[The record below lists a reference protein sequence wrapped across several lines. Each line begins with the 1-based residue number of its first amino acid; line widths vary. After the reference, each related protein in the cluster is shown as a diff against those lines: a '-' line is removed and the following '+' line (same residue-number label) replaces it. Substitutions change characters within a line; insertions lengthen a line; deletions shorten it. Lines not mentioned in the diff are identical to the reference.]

1 MNLKKFYLFSNF
13 TEGELGRL
21 KLISEVKKYKR
32 GNILFYQGDEPKIL
46 YLLLKGSV
54 KVYKLDSKSNE
65 IIIHIFDTMTL
76 IAELANLEEMPY
88 PASAEAL
95 SSIEVLEIDYQK
107 FKEEFLSDSKTA
119 FEFIKSL
126 TKKIKNLEN
135 LIANLSLDSK
145 ARVAKFIYENEQL
158 FLDSKNTKVAS
169 ILNITPET
177 LSRVIKKFK
186 DEAILDSESR
196 VLNKERLKELSML

>member
-1 MNLKKFYLFSNF
+1 MNLKNFYLFSNF

-32 GNILFYQGDEPKIL
+32 GNILFYQGDEPKTL

-186 DEAILDSESR
+186 DEAILDAESR

>member
-186 DEAILDSESR
+186 DEAILDAESR
-196 VLNKERLKELSML
+196 VLDKERLKELSML